1 MGIVCMW
8 RSQVELANSRVQACA
23 RFQMGAVGS
32 WSLKAQLGTGW
43 RLRAWTEGANKRGA
57 RPVRAHAARYTHG
70 HLIQL
75 ASENNANHQDHVVAP
90 N

>member
-1 MGIVCMW
+1 
-8 RSQVELANSRVQACA
+8 
-23 RFQMGAVGS
+23 MGAVGS
-32 WSLKAQLGTGW
+32 WSLKVQLGT
-43 RLRAWTEGANKRGA
+43 RMAPATNKRGA